1 MHMDCDIIRD
11 LLPLY
16 EDGALS
22 ESGAR
27 AVSAHLAACPACRD
41 YRARVEGDSVARAPR
56 TAAPETME
64 LRAVARK
71 IRRRNILIAVFGAVL
86 FVWAVLFAVDYSR
99 ARVNKP
105 PLFAPLREEVVLDS
119 DGASVSGYTMYYG
132 LGYKVIQYQSEY
144 SRSDCEIGT
153 WFLQPGNIDSVTQ
166 AELNAIEAY
175 LSEEM
180 TLRYGDEKSF
190 SSIKILLCEQT
201 DAHTKKIYLWE
212 CTETFRASALRSG
225 NTTAESGVSMPA
237 AVTIRTA
244 DGQTTVTDVWRPRD
258 GSFYAADIASEFPTC
273 ARRQLWE
280 YDDGVQQRVLSLQNR
295 TKALLYFVAHPQP

>member
-1 MHMDCDIIRD
+1 MQTKANLQD
-11 LLPLY
+11 LFLL
-16 EDGALS
+16 
-22 ESGAR
+22 
-27 AVSAHLAACPACRD
+27 
-41 YRARVEGDSVARAPR
+41 RARRDKLPV
-56 TAAPETME
+56 TMF
-64 LRAVARK
+64 LMNGFQMRGT
-71 IRRRNILIAVFGAVL
+71 IAGFDA
-86 FVWAVLFAVDYSR
+86 FV
-99 ARVNKP
+99 
-105 PLFAPLREEVVLDS
+105 VVLDS

-166 AELNAIEAY
+166 AELDAIEAY

-280 YDDGVQQRVLSLQNR
+280 YDDGVQQRVRHLLGAVLADAAAGFQKFTHKNYLLFVIILMTALSSVLSE
-295 TKALLYFVAHPQP
+295 